1 MLMMGLYSG
10 TNSRTVVTGGIVTI
24 AVADAVGIHIAEESK
39 NNRNVSEVWESTI
52 ARC

>member
-10 TNSRTVVTGGIVTI
+10 TNSRTVVIGGIVTI
-24 AVADAVGIHIAEESK
+24 AGADAVGIHIAEESK
-39 NNRNVSEVWESTI
+39 NNRNVSEFWGSTI